1 VNTLGEVELQV
12 KEGTVSVPARVV
24 SEGTLRV
31 LGLLALG
38 GMKDSPALIGFEE
51 PENGVHPRRIQ
62 LIAELLKNM
71 AHASKTQLVVT
82 THSPILTGMIPNESL
97 YICKKEDGA
106 TIIEPF
112 TTWGPLGR
120 DSDVDLALNR
130 DGEDS
135 GIPERILRGDF
146 DA

>member
-1 VNTLGEVELQV
+1 
-12 KEGTVSVPARVV
+12 
-24 SEGTLRV
+24 
-31 LGLLALG
+31 
-38 GMKDSPALIGFEE
+38 
-51 PENGVHPRRIQ
+51 
-62 LIAELLKNM
+62 
-71 AHASKTQLVVT
+71 
-82 THSPILTGMIPNESL
+82 MIPNESL